1 MRKQQRVA
9 RLLVPVLTLLA
20 LACGPCSVLTSERP
34 TPPHAL
40 PVSTEAAGQL
50 ESRIR
55 QNLKGEPGSQFIL
68 RSTDAEVTSFAAT
81 ELSKYDESPIVDP
94 QIWFTRGNVYATGTL
109 VNVVPVETDFLVIA
123 SARVANGQI
132 VVEVKESSAGA
143 IPIPN
148 PVLEWISE
156 SLSETLDELQLDV
169 EVTALEILEGEV
181 IIKGT
186 RE

>member
-1 MRKQQRVA
+1 M
-9 RLLVPVLTLLA
+9 LA
-20 LACGPCSVLTSERP
+20 LACGPCSILSNERP
-34 TPPHAL
+34 TPRRAI

-55 QNLKGEPGSQFIL
+55 QSLRGEPGSQFIL
-68 RSTDAEVTSFAAT
+68 RSTDTEVTSLAAT
-81 ELSKYDESPIVDP
+81 ELSKYDEAPVVDP

-123 SARVANGQI
+123 SARVANGQV

-143 IPIPN
+143 IPVPA
-148 PVLEWISE
+148 PVLELISE
-156 SLSETLDELQLDV
+156 SINATLDELQLDV
-169 EVTALEILEGEV
+169 DVTALEILEGEV
-181 IIKGT
+181 VIKGT